1 MPANYNTCKNCKK
14 KTPAGAK
21 KHYNLFIGLLLAIL
35 PKCPFCVMA
44 YSSTIMLC
52 GKDSLIVNQQNHN
65 SVLSITLTSVF
76 CALIIAG
83 IFLNYRGI
91 RTKYALALS
100 AIGILM
106 IINSV
111 VKSGGQELYYFGI
124 TIVFIGVWLNGS
136 LLSFLRKLKNAFGSN
151 KKTAMENPY
160 S

>member
-1 MPANYNTCKNCKK
+1 
-14 KTPAGAK
+14 
-21 KHYNLFIGLLLAIL
+21 
-35 PKCPFCVMA
+35 MA
-44 YSSTIMLC
+44 YSSTIMFC
-52 GKDSLIVNQQNHN
+52 GKDSLMVNQQNHH
-65 SVLSITLTSVF
+65 SVLSITLSSVF

-83 IFLNYRGI
+83 ILLNYPGI
-91 RTKYALALS
+91 STKYALALS

-124 TIVFIGVWLNGS
+124 TILFICVWLNGS

-151 KKTAMENPY
+151 TNTAMGNPY